1 MADASGHVVEFNPAA
16 ERDFDYTRSEARG
29 RTLAELIG
37 PPLRELHV
45 KAFARFVETREKRLF
60 GGRLEL
66 TEFPVELAVG
76 RVRGEPYLICG
87 AVRDLIDAKR
97 AKGDLHRLAD
107 EQSALGHV
115 ATTVA
120 ECATAIQEL
129 PLGDVGSARAL
140 DGGTERMEAWA

>member
-1 MADASGHVVEFNPAA
+1 
-16 ERDFDYTRSEARG
+16 
-29 RTLAELIG
+29 
-37 PPLRELHV
+37 
-45 KAFARFVETREKRLF
+45 VETREKRLF

-66 TEFPVELAVG
+66 TGMRAGGTDPVELAVG
-76 RVRGEPYLICG
+76 QVRGEPYLMCG

-97 AKGDLHRLAD
+97 AKGDLHRLED
-107 EQSALGHV
+107 EKSALGHV

-129 PLGDVGSARAL
+129 QLGDVGSARAL